1 MSRTLEAKRSVEMVS
16 SVCAASGHT
25 LAIRTC
31 TKQINMTQNK
41 HIIHISYIYI
51 HVLSS
56 SYICIICLDI
66 FSCTADTKLMH
77 ATLSY
82 VAPKVFVTG
91 AIVQAVTEA
100 CTTSLLLRCDSKLVQ
115 CEL

>member
-1 MSRTLEAKRSVEMVS
+1 
-16 SVCAASGHT
+16 
-25 LAIRTC
+25 
-31 TKQINMTQNK
+31 
-41 HIIHISYIYI
+41 
-51 HVLSS
+51 
-56 SYICIICLDI
+56 
-66 FSCTADTKLMH
+66 MH

-100 CTTSLLLRCDSKLVQ
+100 YTTSLLLHCDSKLVQ